1 MRIFRL
7 PTVAGANAVALL
19 LGASFFAFIFVGTLY
34 MQQVLRYS
42 ALQTGLAWLA
52 ASITS
57 VALAGLSQAL
67 VTRVSAKFVM
77 AVGVALIGGGI
88 LLAAAAPGHG
98 RSSAAFA
105 RPFFVAGA
113 RTALGFIPASIAG
126 PPRLAPHH
134 A

>member
-1 MRIFRL
+1 MGIFWL
-7 PTVAGANAVALL
+7 PTVEGANAVVLL

-34 MQQVLRYS
+34 MQQGLRYS

-77 AVGVALIGGGI
+77 AVGMALIGGPL
-88 LLAAAAPGHG
+88 LLATGAPGHG
-98 RSSAAFA
+98 RFCADLAC
-105 RPFFVAGA
+105 PFFLAGA
-113 RTALGFIPASIAG
+113 RT
-126 PPRLAPHH
+126 
-134 A
+134 

>member
-52 ASITS
+52 ASVTS

-67 VTRVSAKFVM
+67 VTRVSAKLVM
-77 AVGVALIGGGI
+77 AVGMGPIGGGNPLATPAPGGGP
-88 LLAAAAPGHG
+88 LLAELP
-98 RSSAAFA
+98 
-105 RPFFVAGA
+105 RPLLLVGA
-113 RTALGFIPASIAG
+113 RTGVRVLPRPSPAAPALA
-126 PPRLAPHH
+126 R
-134 A
+134 